1 MDRQLLSKILT
12 VMKNYL
18 KEGKSIG
25 DLKVSS
31 LLALGH
37 QLEAIF
43 YYLGHELGTI
53 ISVKQVKDVSD
64 IPEALKKIVAEYNIG
79 DITITESTN
88 EIIQLKLQG
97 HSSIKDLLNKGIKTK
112 GSFSSFEA
120 GMLAGIVEKMTN
132 IHCFAQ
138 ELSSALEMGKDY
150 CEFMIVF
157 QKD

>member
-12 VMKNYL
+12 LMKKYL

-25 DLKVSS
+25 DLKLGS

-53 ISVKQVKDVSD
+53 ISVKQIKDATK
-64 IPEALKKIVAEYNIG
+64 IPEALKKIVTEYNIG
-79 DITITESTN
+79 DITITESTD
-88 EIIQLKLQG
+88 EIVQLRLKG
-97 HSSIKDLLNKGIKTK
+97 HSSIKDLINKGLKTK

-132 IHCFAQ
+132 THCFAQ
-138 ELSSALEMGKDY
+138 ELSSALETGNDY